1 MEMKNYCSWCL
12 ELTTH
17 NLVAKGRLMRDIYKC
32 SRCDRRTVKCRYC
45 ENMAQAKLSKETV
58 RQSYDFDSA
67 SYLKKLNAG
76 YWNNEL
82 CAVHNG
88 QIGSFKNLG
97 KSIEDINEFETAGFV
112 KPGTLVISGI

>member
-17 NLVAKGRLMRDIYKC
+17 NLVDKGRLTRDSYKC

-45 ENMAQAKLSKETV
+45 ENMAQAKLSKETI

-67 SYLKKLNAG
+67 SYLKKLNDAAIDHMLKKLRESPYRQPERPAYPDRRG
-76 YWNNEL
+76 MGIAE
-82 CAVHNG
+82 
-88 QIGSFKNLG
+88 
-97 KSIEDINEFETAGFV
+97 ED
-112 KPGTLVISGI
+112 K